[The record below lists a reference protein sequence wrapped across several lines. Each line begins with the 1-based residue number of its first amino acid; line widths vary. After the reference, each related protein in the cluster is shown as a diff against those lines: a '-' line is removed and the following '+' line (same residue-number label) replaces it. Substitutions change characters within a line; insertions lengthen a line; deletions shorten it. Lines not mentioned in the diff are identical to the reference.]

1 MKKGTVIGII
11 TSALCILALMALGI
25 YLMLDTKNIKTD
37 REAAFS
43 APMAAP
49 QTETRETEAA
59 AEAMAKLSSDPDSQ
73 TAAALLAA
81 QAANSS
87 LPEHQLIFVGD
98 SRTVGMGNAEK
109 QLGAGCI
116 YIGETG
122 EGYYWFTENGIHQME
137 DAILQYPNAPVILNL
152 GVNDPDMIH
161 HYLELYSTFKEK
173 YPAAEFYYMSVNPV
187 TDDAVHITNTEI
199 ADFNA
204 KLREAFPEQYLDSN
218 TYLRIKEF
226 ESVDGVHYSEDTYCE
241 IHDFVV
247 EKLAG

>member
-109 QLGAGCI
+109 QLGDGYRWKEI
-116 YIGETG
+116 YEFNRDSIRDPGL
-122 EGYYWFTENGIHQME
+122 I
-137 DAILQYPNAPVILNL
+137 YPGQEFVL
-152 GVNDPDMIH
+152 
-161 HYLELYSTFKEK
+161 
-173 YPAAEFYYMSVNPV
+173 PAA
-187 TDDAVHITNTEI
+187 
-199 ADFNA
+199 
-204 KLREAFPEQYLDSN
+204 
-218 TYLRIKEF
+218 
-226 ESVDGVHYSEDTYCE
+226 
-241 IHDFVV
+241 
-247 EKLAG
+247 